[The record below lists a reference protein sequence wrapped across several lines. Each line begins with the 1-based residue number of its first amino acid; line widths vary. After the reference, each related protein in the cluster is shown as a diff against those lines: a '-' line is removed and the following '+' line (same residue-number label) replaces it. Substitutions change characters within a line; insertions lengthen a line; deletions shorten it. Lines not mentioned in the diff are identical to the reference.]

1 MRSVIVTVVGIA
13 VFGVGVAAQGDAA
26 KGRTIYVDRKCG
38 TCHKTDK
45 ADEKGGKLST
55 VLSDTV
61 GKLSPEEIRS
71 WLTDTSKMEAKL
83 PKKPPMPMSA
93 FLKTL
98 KPPLSDADVTNL
110 IAYLRTLPTA
120 KPGLPPTTP

>member
-1 MRSVIVTVVGIA
+1 MRKVTVTVVGI
-13 VFGVGVAAQGDAA
+13 VLFGVGVAAQGDAA
-26 KGRTIYVDRKCG
+26 KGRAVYVDRKCG
-38 TCHKTDK
+38 TCHKTDP

-55 VLSDTV
+55 VLSETV

-71 WLTDTSKMEAKL
+71 WLTDTSKMESKL

-93 FLKTL
+93 FLKNL

-120 KPGLPPTTP
+120 K